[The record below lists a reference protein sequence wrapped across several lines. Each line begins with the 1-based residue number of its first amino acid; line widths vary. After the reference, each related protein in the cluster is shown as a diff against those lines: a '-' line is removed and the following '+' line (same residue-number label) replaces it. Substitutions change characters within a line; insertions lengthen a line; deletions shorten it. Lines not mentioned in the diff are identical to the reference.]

1 MLPFKLIYDHHYDLN
16 LGAHVFPSQKYRLV
30 YESLLA
36 QGIAGK
42 EDFLTPEPA
51 SDEDILLVHGR
62 GVHSQTEK
70 WHAEQN
76 RRVAPGN
83 SLFQEMVE
91 ACWLAAGGSILA
103 GRRALADG
111 FAGNIGGGFHHAY
124 PDHGEGFC
132 AVHDV
137 AVAIRRLQRDK
148 AIESA
153 MVIDTDVH
161 HGNGTAAIFG
171 GDPTVFTFSIHQ
183 VNNYPYPKPPS
194 NIDVDLPD
202 GVDDV
207 EYLEL
212 LASNFQRAFKEFSP
226 GIVFYVAGAD
236 PYRED
241 QLGGLALS
249 LEGLARRDAMVF
261 DCTRGHGVRQ

>member
-1 MLPFKLIYDHHYDLN
+1 M
-16 LGAHVFPSQKYRLV
+16 
-30 YESLLA
+30 
-36 QGIAGK
+36 
-42 EDFLTPEPA
+42 
-51 SDEDILLVHGR
+51 
-62 GVHSQTEK
+62 
-70 WHAEQN
+70 
-76 RRVAPGN
+76 
-83 SLFQEMVE
+83 
-91 ACWLAAGGSILA
+91 
-103 GRRALADG
+103 
-111 FAGNIGGGFHHAY
+111 
-124 PDHGEGFC
+124 
-132 AVHDV
+132 
-137 AVAIRRLQRDK
+137 AIRRLQRDK
-148 AIESA
+148 VIESA

-202 GVDDV
+202 GADDV

-212 LASNFQRAFKEFSP
+212 LASNLQRAFKEFSP

-261 DCTRGHGVRQ
+261 DYTRGHGVPTVITLAGGYARKVTDTVKIHVATIAAARDAAKRGAQTPQH